1 MEYQMALGNFS
12 INRTKLYNQAIT
24 RMEKKKDS
32 GNILMIMVK
41 KPMKVTIAKVK
52 KWEIGIIL
60 IDWAKRKR
68 LKKIKLTKFLI

>member
-1 MEYQMALGNFS
+1 
-12 INRTKLYNQAIT
+12 
-24 RMEKKKDS
+24 MEKKKDS